1 MIFAYPTASYQGF
14 TVYHVITY
22 KLINKPIHFCFF
34 CMSNCFV
41 HGFLPQQLWLIVC
54 RQLSDKVLILI
65 TSSLALGFNPPKD
78 RQLVVQDQNVAK
90 SPFLLAQFP
99 PASIPL
105 ALVYI
110 PIFDWWYSRLL
121 LEIYPSIAYPAILWF
136 IHLSVQGVLS
146 IQPFPLVFFCWWTP
160 HFSRPI
166 TAAFPWSTK
175 KFFIK
180 HRFVWKTSSHPS
192 YPKMTIASN

>member
-1 MIFAYPTASYQGF
+1 
-14 TVYHVITY
+14 
-22 KLINKPIHFCFF
+22 
-34 CMSNCFV
+34 MSNCFV

-121 LEIYPSIAYPAILWF
+121 LEIYPFFFYPAILWF

-146 IQPFPLVFFCWWTP
+146 IQPFPVFFCWWTQWTP
-160 HFSRPI
+160 HFSGPI
-166 TAAFPWSTK
+166 TAAL
-175 KFFIK
+175 K
-180 HRFVWKTSSHPS
+180 HRFGWKTSSHPS